1 MKTTHSNQPMLVLGI
16 PLRTSNEKAFQDIPA
31 HWQRFGSENWLARIP
46 HRADDDVYAVY
57 THHEHEGIDNHGAY
71 TLIVGARVTEASSVP
86 EGMASVVVPPA
97 KHAVFDVERGRN
109 DKVGER
115 WLDIWANRDI
125 AKTYLCD
132 HERYQPN
139 GDIEICVGI
148 R

>member
-1 MKTTHSNQPMLVLGI
+1 MKTTRTTEALLVLGF

-31 HWQRFGSENWLARIP
+31 HWQRFGSENWLALIP
-46 HRADDDVYAVY
+46 NRADDDVYAVY
-57 THHEHEGIDNHGAY
+57 THHAHEGIDNHGEY
-71 TLIVGARVTEASSVP
+71 TLVVGARVSGVTSVP
-86 EGMASVVVPPA
+86 EGMASVVIPPA
-97 KHAVFDVERGRN
+97 RQAVFEVERGRH

-115 WLDIWANRDI
+115 WLDIWANRDL